1 MEINKYLV
9 VCLTKNNYPNK
20 VYINGLMQDVVNYT
34 YLFNKSDNYV
44 ELFWE
49 HNKINC
55 DNMFRECYHIYEIN
69 FPNFDTSQVTTM
81 KRMFSHCTSLT
92 SLNLLNFNTSNV
104 QEMQYMFYKCG
115 KISTLDLSNFDNS
128 KVTYIDDIFD
138 ECSNLIYLNLKNFKE
153 FKFVV
158 YAYIFNSV
166 PQNIFI
172 CGNESL
178 ISPQISKY
186 NRECYIIDCSDD
198 WQSKQKKMI
207 GSQTCIDRCENHD
220 IYKYEY
226 NGKCVQECS
235 NGFYVENNI
244 KYCKC
249 ENVKCLICTSVALSL
264 NLCNKCNDNYYP
276 KENDESNY
284 GEYIQCY
291 KEISGY
297 YLDSINKIFK
307 KCYNSCQSCEIEG
320 NSENHH
326 CLNCDKNFS
335 FEIKKDN
342 YLNCYINCTFYYYFD
357 KENNYHCT
365 SDQTCP
371 KEYAR
376 LINNIQCIKND
387 INYLNQNIDKIEK
400 TEKNETKTEQKKE
413 EIKYYDIVI
422 NKAEEIFTSDNYDT
436 SKIDKGENEVINVFK
451 IKIAFRTTQ
460 NSKVDTNDNLTKI
473 DLGECETLLRIHYN
487 ISKIELIYLKQ
498 TEIEQEGIKIKKVE
512 YDIYSRLSNS
522 YLIKLNL
529 TSCENT
535 KMTLSVP
542 IAISESLDKL
552 NISSGYYNDICYTTT
567 SDSGTDMTL
576 SDRKKEYMKGNQIIC
591 QEGCDFKSYDY
602 KTQEA
607 NCSCEIKESSSS
619 FAYMDINTTKLY
631 EKFIDIN
638 NILNISIMICYN
650 VLFSKEGLLHN
661 IAFYAIIII
670 IIFHL
675 VSIIIFYKS
684 KINIIKDKIKDIS
697 YGINN
702 WNIVIEYQKE
712 IIRKKKEK
720 EKQRKKKLIIA
731 KKEKTKKEEKKIKLL
746 NPLDYYYLNRLLNK
760 KNPPNKKNKEISIN
774 QRNDNNNGIKN
785 PTSYINMS
793 TEGMNKMEIV
803 KKTKEIMSYND
814 EEMNNL
820 SYKSALKI
828 DKRSYCQ
835 YYLSLLKTKHIL
847 IFSFYNHYNNYNS
860 QIVKILDLSL
870 IFL

>member
-1 MEINKYLV
+1 
-9 VCLTKNNYPNK
+9 
-20 VYINGLMQDVVNYT
+20 
-34 YLFNKSDNYV
+34 
-44 ELFWE
+44 
-49 HNKINC
+49 
-55 DNMFRECYHIYEIN
+55 
-69 FPNFDTSQVTTM
+69 
-81 KRMFSHCTSLT
+81 
-92 SLNLLNFNTSNV
+92 
-104 QEMQYMFYKCG
+104 
-115 KISTLDLSNFDNS
+115 
-128 KVTYIDDIFD
+128 
-138 ECSNLIYLNLKNFKE
+138 
-153 FKFVV
+153 
-158 YAYIFNSV
+158 
-166 PQNIFI
+166 
-172 CGNESL
+172 
-178 ISPQISKY
+178 
-186 NRECYIIDCSDD
+186 
-198 WQSKQKKMI
+198 
-207 GSQTCIDRCENHD
+207 
-220 IYKYEY
+220 
-226 NGKCVQECS
+226 
-235 NGFYVENNI
+235 
-244 KYCKC
+244 
-249 ENVKCLICTSVALSL
+249 
-264 NLCNKCNDNYYP
+264 
-276 KENDESNY
+276 
-284 GEYIQCY
+284 
-291 KEISGY
+291 
-297 YLDSINKIFK
+297 
-307 KCYNSCQSCEIEG
+307 
-320 NSENHH
+320 
-326 CLNCDKNFS
+326 
-335 FEIKKDN
+335 
-342 YLNCYINCTFYYYFD
+342 
-357 KENNYHCT
+357 
-365 SDQTCP
+365 
-371 KEYAR
+371 
-376 LINNIQCIKND
+376 
-387 INYLNQNIDKIEK
+387 
-400 TEKNETKTEQKKE
+400 
-413 EIKYYDIVI
+413 
-422 NKAEEIFTSDNYDT
+422 
-436 SKIDKGENEVINVFK
+436 
-451 IKIAFRTTQ
+451 
-460 NSKVDTNDNLTKI
+460 
-473 DLGECETLLRIHYN
+473 
-487 ISKIELIYLKQ
+487 
-498 TEIEQEGIKIKKVE
+498 
-512 YDIYSRLSNS
+512 
-522 YLIKLNL
+522 
-529 TSCENT
+529 
-535 KMTLSVP
+535 MTLSVP

-638 NILNISIMICYN
+638 NILNISIMICYY

-675 VSIIIFYKS
+675 VSILYFYKN

-720 EKQRKKKLIIA
+720 EKQRKKKLTTA

-860 QIVKILDLSL
+860 QIVKIYLFFVRFITNFFVNALFFNDEAMSKILEEEGTFNFIYQLPQIIYSTLILIVINTLLKILALSEGNIINFKKNKNTKDLDKRKKDLEHLLKIKFILYFIISSIFILFFWYYLSMFCAIYRNTQKHLIKDTLLSFGLSL
-870 IFL
+870 LYPFGIYLLPGMFRIPALSNKKNKRNCIYNLSILLQMI

>member
-1 MEINKYLV
+1 MILY
-9 VCLTKNNYPNK
+9 
-20 VYINGLMQDVVNYT
+20 
-34 YLFNKSDNYV
+34 
-44 ELFWE
+44 
-49 HNKINC
+49 NKI
-55 DNMFRECYHIYEIN
+55 
-69 FPNFDTSQVTTM
+69 
-81 KRMFSHCTSLT
+81 KW
-92 SLNLLNFNTSNV
+92 
-104 QEMQYMFYKCG
+104 
-115 KISTLDLSNFDNS
+115 
-128 KVTYIDDIFD
+128 
-138 ECSNLIYLNLKNFKE
+138 
-153 FKFVV
+153 V
-158 YAYIFNSV
+158 YAY
-166 PQNIFI
+166 
-172 CGNESL
+172 L
-178 ISPQISKY
+178 L
-186 NRECYIIDCSDD
+186 
-198 WQSKQKKMI
+198 W
-207 GSQTCIDRCENHD
+207 
-220 IYKYEY
+220 
-226 NGKCVQECS
+226 
-235 NGFYVENNI
+235 
-244 KYCKC
+244 
-249 ENVKCLICTSVALSL
+249 
-264 NLCNKCNDNYYP
+264 
-276 KENDESNY
+276 
-284 GEYIQCY
+284 
-291 KEISGY
+291 
-297 YLDSINKIFK
+297 
-307 KCYNSCQSCEIEG
+307 
-320 NSENHH
+320 
-326 CLNCDKNFS
+326 
-335 FEIKKDN
+335 
-342 YLNCYINCTFYYYFD
+342 
-357 KENNYHCT
+357 
-365 SDQTCP
+365 
-371 KEYAR
+371 
-376 LINNIQCIKND
+376 
-387 INYLNQNIDKIEK
+387 
-400 TEKNETKTEQKKE
+400 
-413 EIKYYDIVI
+413 YYDTVI

-436 SKIDKGENEVINVFK
+436 SKIFKGENEVINVDK

-460 NSKVDTNDNLTKI
+460 NSKKDTNDNLTKI

-487 ISKIELIYLKQ
+487 ISKNELIYLKQ

-542 IAISESLDKL
+542 IAMSESLDKL

-638 NILNISIMICYN
+638 NILNISIMICYY

-760 KNPPNKKNKEISIN
+760 KNPPNKRNKEISIN